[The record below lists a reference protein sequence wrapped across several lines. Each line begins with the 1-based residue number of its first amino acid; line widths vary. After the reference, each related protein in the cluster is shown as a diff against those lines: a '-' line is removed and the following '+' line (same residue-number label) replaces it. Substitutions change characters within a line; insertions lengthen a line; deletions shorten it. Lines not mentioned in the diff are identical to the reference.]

1 MKAIINNEQILTAVA
16 EKMNKQVSYIQDG
29 MDEDIICFTDGTQA
43 YCFVRLNVAKSTTA
57 EITFLNDNW
66 EVEDTIKITIK

>member
-1 MKAIINNEQILTAVA
+1 MKAIINNDQILKAV
-16 EKMNKQVSYIQDG
+16 ENKFGKKVSYIQDG
-29 MDEDIICFTDGTQA
+29 MDEDIICFADDTQS
-43 YCFVRLNVAKSTTA
+43 YCFVQLNVAKSTTA